1 MKPGDLVV
9 VEATGTVASMSQN
22 GKIGLILNF
31 WVTPDYLGGDIFVD
45 VLVDGVK
52 MSFHSDELRLI
63 EEIKNDVKH
72 EQE

>member
-1 MKPGDLVV
+1 MKPSDLVV

-31 WVTPDYLGGDIFVD
+31 LVTPDYLGGDMFVD

-52 MSFHSDELRLI
+52 MNFHRDELQDLEDV
-63 EEIKNDVKH
+63 EESL
-72 EQE
+72 

>member
-1 MKPGDLVV
+1 MKPSDLVV

-31 WVTPDYLGGDIFVD
+31 WVTPDYLGGDMFVD

-52 MSFHSDELRLI
+52 MNFHRDELQDLEDV
-63 EEIKNDVKH
+63 EESL
-72 EQE
+72 